1 MTSAIIRQG
10 MNFIREKQQE
20 GADVRVAPKFQDKDF
35 PTPGQICDEKT
46 ALPVEGGGFGIRKVK
61 ISSEQSGFSYFLD
74 GIERKQV
81 LAYLRSIPVIYG
93 YVAGAILKRTDKK
106 MGPAG
111 FERAEE
117 MFYLPLKSND
127 SPEHYFSPDEVA
139 GLRKNIKNS
148 GIKDKDG
155 NHPILPEQF
164 IQAAHSEI
172 QTQRNNIEAELIQ
185 LWVSGNHNDG
195 WLYVDG
201 RLEKQRKPLIAG
213 ANVVGVIKSH
223 QASYFNPDEQYR
235 IYAMQNGERTHIFQP
250 ADRNGDAENVYS
262 WYLRLH
268 YDKRQGTNNFGI
280 VRVEV
285 PAEKRFIALAD
296 TISEWI
302 LLETKPIAFPAS
314 RWDRMIY
321 PVKYCED
328 YLKSKAP
335 TIM

>member
-1 MTSAIIRQG
+1 
-10 MNFIREKQQE
+10 
-20 GADVRVAPKFQDKDF
+20 
-35 PTPGQICDEKT
+35 
-46 ALPVEGGGFGIRKVK
+46 
-61 ISSEQSGFSYFLD
+61 
-74 GIERKQV
+74 
-81 LAYLRSIPVIYG
+81 
-93 YVAGAILKRTDKK
+93 
-106 MGPAG
+106 
-111 FERAEE
+111 

-127 SPEHYFSPDEVA
+127 SAEHYFSPDEVA
-139 GLRKNIKNS
+139 GVRKNIKNS